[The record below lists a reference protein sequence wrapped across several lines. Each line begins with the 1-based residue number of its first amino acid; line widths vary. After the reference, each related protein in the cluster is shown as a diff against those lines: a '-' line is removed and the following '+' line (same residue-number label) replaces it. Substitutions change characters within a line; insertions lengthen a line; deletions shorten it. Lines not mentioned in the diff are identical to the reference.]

1 VRVIFPVLAVE
12 EAEAALEA
20 PVLKGADDSIGLETA
35 VLIGATE
42 L

>member
-1 VRVIFPVLAVE
+1 MFSVLVG
-12 EAEAALEA
+12 EADAALEA
-20 PVLKGADDSIGLETA
+20 PVLKGADDRIRLETA